1 MRKIDS
7 ILSLLRNLT
16 NSKTDKEMCEILK
29 IPYGTLDNWKARDNI
44 PKGRLYEFS
53 EKFGVSMDTL
63 LNGSVKVTGDNNLA
77 FSGDGN
83 TVFDKNADIA
93 NVYSPKVNEFLAL
106 YKKYGNKNNEN
117 LDKLLD
123 PIIEKLKQIE
133 KISNG

>member
-1 MRKIDS
+1 
-7 ILSLLRNLT
+7 
-16 NSKTDKEMCEILK
+16 
-29 IPYGTLDNWKARDNI
+29 
-44 PKGRLYEFS
+44 
-53 EKFGVSMDTL
+53 MDTL
-63 LNGSVKVTGDNNLA
+63 LSGSVKVTGDNNLA

-83 TVFDKNADIA
+83 TVFGKNADIA

-133 KISNG
+133 KISKE

>member
-1 MRKIDS
+1 MREIDS
-7 ILSLLRNLT
+7 ILSVLRKLT
-16 NSKTDKEMCEILK
+16 KAKTDKEMCEILGVT
-29 IPYGTLDNWKARDNI
+29 YGALDNWKARDNI

-53 EKFGVSMDTL
+53 EKLGVSMDTL

-83 TVFDKNADIA
+83 TVFGKNADIA

-133 KISNG
+133 KISKE

>member
-1 MRKIDS
+1 MRSINKILDT
-7 ILSLLRNLT
+7 LRKRT

-29 IPYGTLDNWKARDNI
+29 IPYGTLDRWKANDEI
-44 PKGRLYEFS
+44 PAKRLIEFS
-53 EKFGVSMDTL
+53 EKLGVSMDTL
-63 LNGSVKVTGDNNLA
+63 LSGSVKVTGDNNLA

-106 YKKYGNKNNEN
+106 YKKYGNKN

-133 KISNG
+133 KISKE

>member
-1 MRKIDS
+1 MKEIDH
-7 ILSLLRNLT
+7 ILGKMKELT
-16 NSKTDKEMCEILK
+16 DVKTDVELAEILE
-29 IPYGTLDNWKARDNI
+29 IPIKTLSMWRFRESI
-44 PKGRLYEFS
+44 PAKRLIEFS
-53 EKFGVSMDTL
+53 EKLGVSMDTL
-63 LNGSVKVTGDNNLA
+63 LSGSVKVTGDNNLA

-133 KISNG
+133 KISKE

>member
-1 MRKIDS
+1 MKEIDH
-7 ILSLLRNLT
+7 ILGKMKELT
-16 NSKTDKEMCEILK
+16 DVKTDVELAEILE
-29 IPYGTLDNWKARDNI
+29 IPIKTLSMWRFRESI
-44 PKGRLYEFS
+44 PAKRLIEFS
-53 EKFGVSMDTL
+53 EKLGVSMDTL

-83 TVFDKNADIA
+83 TVFGKNADIA

-106 YKKYGNKNNEN
+106 YKKYGNKN

-133 KISNG
+133 KISKE

>member
-1 MRKIDS
+1 MTSFDENIA
-7 ILSLLRNLT
+7 SLKNLT
-16 NSKTDKEMCEILK
+16 NANTIKELAEILEV
-29 IPYGTLDNWKARDNI
+29 PYRTFNTWQTRGEI

-53 EKFGVSMDTL
+53 EKLGVSMDTL

-83 TVFDKNADIA
+83 TVFGKNADIA

-133 KISNG
+133 KISKE

>member
-63 LNGSVKVTGDNNLA
+63 LNGSAKVTGDNNLA

-83 TVFDKNADIA
+83 TVFGKNADIA

-106 YKKYGNKNNEN
+106 YKKYGNKN

>member
-1 MRKIDS
+1 MAYYDVLNRLKKITGAK
-7 ILSLLRNLT
+7 T
-16 NSKTDKEMCEILK
+16 NKELAEILE
-29 IPYGTLDNWKARDNI
+29 INYRTFNNWQARDNI
-44 PKGRLYEFS
+44 PKGKLYEFS
-53 EKFGVSMDTL
+53 EKLGVSMDTL

-93 NVYSPKVNEFLAL
+93 NAYSPKVNEFLAL
-106 YKKYGNKNNEN
+106 YKKYGNKN

>member
-1 MRKIDS
+1 MTSFDENIAFLK
-7 ILSLLRNLT
+7 NLT
-16 NSKTDKEMCEILK
+16 NANTIKELAEILEV
-29 IPYGTLDNWKARDNI
+29 PYRTFNTWQTRGKI

-53 EKFGVSMDTL
+53 EKLGVSMDTL
-63 LNGSVKVTGDNNLA
+63 LSGSVKVTGDNNLA

-106 YKKYGNKNNEN
+106 YKKYGNKN

-133 KISNG
+133 KISKE